1 MQSGR
6 YDRNHEHIKLK
17 SPQNSCSWALICLQ
31 DNIRCHE
38 TVSGMVDIRR
48 RPCGQAQDVFM
59 RVLLVRQ
66 RTCGEG
72 TLLLSLPLPS
82 FCTLPGPFLST
93 IHRSGPC
100 AFFLTE
106 ITPADFFLNLI
117 YWGKTCILFTSPQVV
132 LVCFISFHSCFLP
145 VFRPSCFAMLWVS
158 SFC

>member
-31 DNIRCHE
+31 DNIRCSWNSFRNGWHKE
-38 TVSGMVDIRR
+38 KAMWSSTRCHYACT
-48 RPCGQAQDVFM
+48 PCKAKNLWWGH
-59 RVLLVRQ
+59 
-66 RTCGEG
+66 T
-72 TLLLSLPLPS
+72 TSLPSSAILLHPS
-82 FCTLPGPFLST
+82 WPFPEHNT
-93 IHRSGPC
+93 QIRSLCILFNRNYPSR
-100 AFFLTE
+100 L
-106 ITPADFFLNLI
+106 FLNLI